1 MRVGIQV
8 LHEVGVGWLNAVW
21 VMVMGEVKFENG
33 AVLEMRTSHK
43 EGLKYRNLIPGT
55 TQY

>member
-1 MRVGIQV
+1 MQVGIQV